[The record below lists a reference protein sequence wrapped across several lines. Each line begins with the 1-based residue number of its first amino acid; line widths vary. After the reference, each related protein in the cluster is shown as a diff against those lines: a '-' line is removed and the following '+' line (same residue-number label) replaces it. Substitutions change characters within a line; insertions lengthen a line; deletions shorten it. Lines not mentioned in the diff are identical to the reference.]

1 MAHTFAELVVGGVL
15 LPPFVTYLVAALVL
29 IVVLRPLLHVV
40 GFAKMFSHA
49 SVAELS
55 LYVIIRAYWCCCSRG
70 VGHGCGRAA
79 LCHRRINNM
88 TPSSVIYPERSPL
101 ARNEKKQM
109 NKIQLSVMNE
119 ILTAIN
125 EKIDPNIKIEVDN
138 AKAPAIVTYC
148 SR

>member
-55 LYVIIRAYWCCCSRG
+55 LYVT
-70 VGHGCGRAA
+70 V
-79 LCHRRINNM
+79 
-88 TPSSVIYPERSPL
+88 
-101 ARNEKKQM
+101 
-109 NKIQLSVMNE
+109 LSLL
-119 ILTAIN
+119 ILLF
-125 EKIDPNIKIEVDN
+125 
-138 AKAPAIVTYC
+138 
-148 SR
+148 

>member
-55 LYVIIRAYWCCCSRG
+55 LYVA
-70 VGHGCGRAA
+70 V
-79 LCHRRINNM
+79 
-88 TPSSVIYPERSPL
+88 
-101 ARNEKKQM
+101 
-109 NKIQLSVMNE
+109 LSLLVLL
-119 ILTAIN
+119 I
-125 EKIDPNIKIEVDN
+125 
-138 AKAPAIVTYC
+138 
-148 SR
+148 